1 VNQIWAGIM
10 PPQITRKIERV
21 NSALK
26 KDIGELILSWLVD
39 PRISRLTTVT
49 RVNTTRDLGMAT
61 VYVAILGDNHERSET
76 LDALKSSRL
85 ALRHVLR
92 ERMRIRHIPEIVF
105 KYDETIEQTADVLA
119 ILDEVAAELP
129 DVDSA
134 D

>member
-1 VNQIWAGIM
+1 M
-10 PPQITRKIERV
+10 PPQVTRKIERV

-26 KDIGELILSWLVD
+26 KDLGELITSWLVD

-49 RVNTTRDLGMAT
+49 RVHTTRDLGKAT
-61 VYVAILGDNHERSET
+61 VYVAILGDDFERSET
-76 LDALKSSRL
+76 LAALDSSRL

-105 KYDETIEQTADVLA
+105 KYDDTIDETADVLA
-119 ILDEVAAELP
+119 ILDEVAAEIP
-129 DVDSA
+129 EAESA

>member
-1 VNQIWAGIM
+1 M
-10 PPQITRKIERV
+10 PPQVTRKIERV

-26 KDIGELILSWLVD
+26 KDIGELITSWLAD

-49 RVNTTRDLGMAT
+49 RVHTTRDLGKAT
-61 VYVAILGDNHERSET
+61 VYVAILGDEFERSET
-76 LDALKSSRL
+76 LAALDSSRL

-105 KYDETIEQTADVLA
+105 KYDDTIDETADVLA
-119 ILDEVAAELP
+119 ILDEMAAEVP
-129 DVDSA
+129 EAESA

>member
-1 VNQIWAGIM
+1 M

-26 KDIGELILSWLVD
+26 KDLGELITTWLVD

-49 RVNTTRDLGMAT
+49 RVHTTRDLGKAT
-61 VYVAILGDNHERSET
+61 VYVAILGDDFERSET
-76 LDALKSSRL
+76 LAALASSRL

-105 KYDETIEQTADVLA
+105 KYDDTIDEMADVLA

-129 DVDSA
+129 ESESSN
-134 D
+134 

>member
-1 VNQIWAGIM
+1 M

-26 KDIGELILSWLVD
+26 KDIGELITSWLVD
-39 PRISRLTTVT
+39 PRISRWTTVT
-49 RVNTTRDLGMAT
+49 RVYTTRDLGKAT
-61 VYVAILGDNHERSET
+61 VYVAVLGDDHERSET
-76 LDALKSSRL
+76 LAALESSRL

-105 KYDETIEQTADVLA
+105 KYDDTIVETADVLA
-119 ILDEVAAELP
+119 ILDTVAAELP
-129 DVDSA
+129 EAERA